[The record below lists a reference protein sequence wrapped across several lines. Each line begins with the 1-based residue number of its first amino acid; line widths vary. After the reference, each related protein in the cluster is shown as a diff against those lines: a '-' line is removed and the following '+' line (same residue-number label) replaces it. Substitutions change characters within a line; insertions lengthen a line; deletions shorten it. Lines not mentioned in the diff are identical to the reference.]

1 MPVLAR
7 EFYCRDTIDVAR
19 GLLGKRLVR
28 RSRDGLTTGRIVE
41 VEAYLHAG
49 DAACHAS
56 RGRTRSNKA
65 MFGPPGHAYVYPIH
79 ARYCFNAVTQ
89 QRGLACAILIRAA
102 EPLSGFELM
111 QARRGCVTRLDLARG
126 PARLCQAL
134 AIDRQLDHWD
144 LTRGKRLWIDDQ
156 LPVSC
161 PLAIGQSVRI
171 GVTSAHELP
180 LRFFLVDNPFVSGP
194 RKLRQSSLMAGAE
207 S

>member
-19 GLLGKRLVR
+19 ELLGKRLVR
-28 RSRDGLTTGRIVE
+28 RSRDGVTAGKIIE
-41 VEAYLHAG
+41 VEAYLHED

-65 MFGPPGHAYVYPIH
+65 MFGPPGRAYVYPIH
-79 ARYCFNAVTQ
+79 SRYCFNAVTQ
-89 QRGLACAILIRAA
+89 RRGLACAILIRAA
-102 EPLSGFELM
+102 EPLAGLELM
-111 QARRGCVTRLDLARG
+111 QARRGRVARLDLARG
-126 PARLCQAL
+126 PARLCQAF

-144 LTRGKRLWIDDQ
+144 LTRGRRLWIDDQ
-156 LPVSC
+156 VPQPC

-180 LRFFLVDNPFVSGP
+180 LRFFLIDHPYVSGP
-194 RKLRQSSLMAGAE
+194 RKLRQSSLMVE
-207 S
+207 RTS